1 MFARWQARLV
11 RAPAMGG
18 SFIRC
23 RQGAW
28 ESRRRLSR
36 RRQSWQRQRSRP
48 RGGAA
53 CRLYLSSW
61 GRRQGFCKC
70 GRLGQTLRA
79 RMAADW
85 VLTTSRV
92 RGSLPLPRRR
102 SRAAARSRHGGGNRE
117 ARFQTLRPQN
127 AGGFSALNGALCAAN
142 EGGWRIA
149 RLALRNSGET
159 SGDYGRVVG
168 VVCYGAWALSATS
181 AS

>member
-1 MFARWQARLV
+1 MAGSSRESAGYGRQLYPVPPRSLGEPSKAFSPRAELA
-11 RAPAMGG
+11 APAI
-18 SFIRC
+18 SS
-23 RQGAW
+23 AW
-28 ESRRRLSR
+28 RRRMPAISIQLGAPAGLL
-36 RRQSWQRQRSRP
+36 QVWPP
-48 RGGAA
+48 RANP
-53 CRLYLSSW
+53 SS
-61 GRRQGFCKC
+61 
-70 GRLGQTLRA
+70 A
-79 RMAADW
+79 DAADW